1 MRRADESRN
10 NRSRGFRQEKTL
22 ARRRRRGQ
30 HDEFARPRRQE
41 EQRGSGRRRIARPP
55 KHHNR
60 TVDDVE
66 FLRRRRRDAEIDERK
81 IRWPFERRAD
91 HGQPAPRI
99 PSMGPVGVTAEIG
112 PVGWRR
118 VVEDAVTPDDFF
130 AAHGEHGGNPLRKCA
145 GRIQRQKLLVAFHR
159 IERDHRRVSILD
171 ARIAADGFAA
181 QIGDRR
187 HVRHARR
194 VRHAL
199 GDEERLTDLRCVP
212 GDLAA
217 VCQFA
222 HSQSRAREQV
232 VETEAAG
239 SDHFRQRSR
248 VSAVGSGLIRSDR
261 AGSRVEGDRDP
272 VAGIDERQSAR
283 HRFATAGERI
293 FAALRPE

>member
-91 HGQPAPRI
+91 R
-99 PSMGPVGVTAEIG
+99 
-112 PVGWRR
+112 
-118 VVEDAVTPDDFF
+118 
-130 AAHGEHGGNPLRKCA
+130 
-145 GRIQRQKLLVAFHR
+145 
-159 IERDHRRVSILD
+159 
-171 ARIAADGFAA
+171 
-181 QIGDRR
+181 
-187 HVRHARR
+187 
-194 VRHAL
+194 
-199 GDEERLTDLRCVP
+199 
-212 GDLAA
+212 
-217 VCQFA
+217 
-222 HSQSRAREQV
+222 
-232 VETEAAG
+232 
-239 SDHFRQRSR
+239 
-248 VSAVGSGLIRSDR
+248 DR

-272 VAGIDERQSAR
+272 VAGIDERQPHEIR
-283 HRFATAGERI
+283 HGYSLKRQVDIVREIGVDRNKIIFTRELHTIAGEIDNRDSVRSPPPTVREI
-293 FAALRPE
+293 REMIPAALPEFRLRTPATVKPAAVRASPARPASFAGGASLPDLKSSLPITSANRISAAWLELVRTVSASTTIVSRDSRERHDGVGG